1 LFSGVQAGDLDVAGP
16 GTAPELPGSRQ
27 NLSINRG
34 ENELMRRASTCLAV
48 LGVALTALTGVAS
61 AAPTVTMKMAAV
73 PIPGFP
79 HTGNIYGAGA
89 AVQTEFSIKGSEYG
103 GFPAPLIGVN
113 VWLPTGTK
121 IHTAGFKDCS
131 IPSLEAKEP
140 KKCPSGSKAG
150 PVGHANGVVA
160 FGSERVHEEVSIES
174 FFTSAGLGFYVEGH
188 SPVQLEFFSNGKLT
202 KLGGGGGFGP
212 EVVTEVPLVETVPGA
227 PDASTETINVKV
239 GAAIK
244 KGGKA
249 IYYGTVPPKGK
260 CPKGGFKVKA
270 ELIFASI
277 PALPARAPGET
288 ATAEYRPPCPRK

>member
-1 LFSGVQAGDLDVAGP
+1 
-16 GTAPELPGSRQ
+16 
-27 NLSINRG
+27 
-34 ENELMRRASTCLAV
+34 MRRASTCLAV
-48 LGVALTALTGVAS
+48 LGATLTALTGVAS
-61 AAPTVTMKMAAV
+61 AAPTVTMKLAAV
-73 PIPGFP
+73 PISGFA

-89 AVQTEFSIKGSEYG
+89 AVQSEFTIKGTEYG

-121 IHTAGFKDCS
+121 LHPSGFTNCPTA
-131 IPSLEAKEP
+131 SLEAKEP
-140 KKCPSGSKAG
+140 KKCASSSKAG

-174 FFTSAGLGFYVEGH
+174 FFISGGLGFYVEGH
-188 SPVQLEFFSNGKLT
+188 SPVSLEFFSKGHYT
-202 KLGGGGGFGP
+202 QLGGGGGFGP
-212 EVVTEVPLVETVPGA
+212 ELITEVPLVETVSGA

-244 KGGKA
+244 KKGKA

-270 ELIFASI
+270 ELIFANIS
-277 PALPARAPGET
+277 ALPARVPGET
-288 ATAEYRPPCPRK
+288 VTATYRPPCPRK